1 VNRRTSTLWTFAIVA
16 IALFMV
22 SLDNLVVTMALPVIR
37 RDLGASLSDLEWT
50 VNAYTLTFAALL
62 LMGAALGDRFGRRRM
77 FTIGVALFTF
87 GSATAALAP
96 TSSWLIAAR
105 ALQGLGGAISMPL
118 TLTILSAAISA
129 EKRPLALGAWGGI
142 GGLAVAVGPVVGGVI
157 TQGMSWHWIFWV
169 NVPIGILTLVL
180 AWRLLDDNV
189 PIGIVTVIL
198 AQLRLP
204 ETHGPDRS
212 LDLPGVALASIGL
225 VGIVWGVTHG
235 NGRGWTDGEVLGTIA
250 AGFAFIAAFIAW
262 ESRAVHPMLPLNLF
276 RRRASVVANGVSF
289 LMSFG
294 MFGSIFLLSQFF
306 QIVQGLSPLDSG
318 IRILQ
323 WTFTPVIVA
332 PIAGW
337 ASGRIGA
344 RPILVDGMALMS
356 IGLGWIA
363 AITSTTVSYPTL
375 IPAFVISGAGMGL
388 FFAPI
393 ANVVLSAVPRE
404 DEGKASGANNT
415 IRELGGVFGIA
426 VLSAIF
432 SATGSYATWT
442 CEAEELVELR
452 GVVAHVHGRPD
463 PGCLGRSRGRGSGH
477 RRRPGATRRDGT
489 PSPAFGRTAPTGRG
503 GARRIAAPRNP
514 SHSNQRRVHS
524 ELVHSELVHSPASRA
539 PRRI

>member
-22 SLDNLVVTMALPVIR
+22 SLDNLVVTMALPLIR

-77 FTIGVALFTF
+77 FTIGVTIFTL
-87 GSATAALAP
+87 GSAAAALAP
-96 TSSWLIAAR
+96 TSGMLIAAR

-142 GGLAVAVGPVVGGVI
+142 GGLAVAVGPVVGGAI
-157 TQGMSWHWIFWV
+157 TQGVSWHWIFWV
-169 NVPIGILTLVL
+169 
-180 AWRLLDDNV
+180 NV

-212 LDLPGVALASIGL
+212 LDLGGVALASIGL

-235 NGRGWTDGEVLGTIA
+235 NGRGWTDGQVLGAIA
-250 AGFAFIAAFIAW
+250 AGFAFVVAFLVWEDRAA
-262 ESRAVHPMLPLNLF
+262 HPMLPLHLF
-276 RRRASVVANGVSF
+276 QRRASVVANGIAF

-306 QIVQGLSPLDSG
+306 QIVQGLNPLDSG
-318 IRILQ
+318 IRILP

-344 RPILVDGMALMS
+344 RPILVAGMTLMAV
-356 IGLGWIA
+356 GLGWIA
-363 AITSTTVSYPTL
+363 ALTSPTVSYVSL
-375 IPAFVISGAGMGL
+375 VPAFVVSGAGMGL

-426 VLSAIF
+426 VLGAIF
-432 SATGSYATWT
+432 SATGSYTT
-442 CEAEELVELR
+442 PQTYTDGLVPSIWV
-452 GVVAHVHGRPD
+452 GAAVVAAGAVLALVLPAAVARLARVESAAEPLL
-463 PGCLGRSRGRGSGH
+463 PGNAEL
-477 RRRPGATRRDGT
+477 
-489 PSPAFGRTAPTGRG
+489 
-503 GARRIAAPRNP
+503 AA
-514 SHSNQRRVHS
+514 
-524 ELVHSELVHSPASRA
+524 
-539 PRRI
+539 